1 MSGSGGSGG
10 GGGGFGGPDT
20 IIECD
25 RLVINTQLSS
35 PKSEVV
41 DQLDEG
47 TELDVSLESYPGTTV
62 VVAKFNGA
70 VAGGLA
76 SPETSRLRRCIE
88 QGTNYSATVIDITG
102 GQVRVRVHPAQAHG

>member
-10 GGGGFGGPDT
+10 GGGGFAGPDT
-20 IIECD
+20 IECD

-35 PKSEVV
+35 PKPEVV
-41 DQLDEG
+41 DQLDKG
-47 TELDVSLESYPGTTV
+47 FELPVSLETYPGMTV

-76 SPETSRLRRCIE
+76 SPETARLRRCIE
-88 QGTNYSATVIDITG
+88 QGTSYSATVIDVTG

>member
-10 GGGGFGGPDT
+10 GGGSFGGPDT
-20 IIECD
+20 ITCD

-35 PKSEVV
+35 PKPDVV
-41 DQLDEG
+41 AQLDKG
-47 TELDVSLESYPGTTV
+47 VELDISLESLPGTTV

-76 SPETSRLRRCIE
+76 SPETARLRQCIA
-88 QGTNYSATVIDITG
+88 QGTDYSATVIDITG
-102 GQVRVRVHPAQAHG
+102 GQVRVRVHPVQAHG

>member
-10 GGGGFGGPDT
+10 GGGGFAGPDT
-20 IIECD
+20 IACD

-35 PKSEVV
+35 PKPEVV
-41 DQLDEG
+41 DQLDKG

-76 SPETSRLRRCIE
+76 SPETARLRRCIE
-88 QGTNYSATVIDITG
+88 QGTNYCATVIDITG
-102 GQVRVRVHPAQAHG
+102 GQVRVRVHPAEAHG

>member
-10 GGGGFGGPDT
+10 GGGGFVGPDT
-20 IIECD
+20 IECD

-35 PKSEVV
+35 PKPEVV
-41 DQLDEG
+41 ARLENG
-47 TELDVSLESYPGTTV
+47 VELPVSLEAYPGTTV
-62 VVAKFNGA
+62 VVAMFNGV

-88 QGTNYSATVIDITG
+88 QGTSYSATVIDITG
-102 GQVRVRVHPAQAHG
+102 GQVRVRVHPALAHG